1 MGGGR
6 SWGGVGGGMK
16 GSLWRISKVFFF
28 EGWGFFGGWIVDIG
42 IWVLGWGADFLGYP
56 LFPLDEKMLMEI
68 GRLGS
73 ARSGTPMVRFM
84 MGGWRMGC

>member
-1 MGGGR
+1 M
-6 SWGGVGGGMK
+6 
-16 GSLWRISKVFFF
+16 
-28 EGWGFFGGWIVDIG
+28 DIG